1 VSAAAPVALI
11 IAPHLDDAAL
21 SVSNRLQRGGVLV
34 ATVFAGVPHAE
45 APLGAWDRLTG
56 ATSSRERQLERLAE
70 DDAAMQLAGAR
81 AVRLDELDEQYRDG
95 RAVDVGMLASRLDTL
110 IDGVSEV
117 WLPAGIGH
125 DDHLA
130 AREAGVAAAR
140 RAGHREVVL
149 YADFPHVVPYGWPA
163 WVTGNPAEPYLNID
177 AWFSDEM
184 RRRGLDP
191 EHLSPEVVRL
201 GTEGA
206 EFKRR
211 LIESYPSQLPAL
223 FLDAGHLERDPSL
236 LGFEVL
242 WHLDLRA

>member
-1 VSAAAPVALI
+1 VTATPPVALI

-21 SVSNRLQRGGVLV
+21 SVSNRLRRGGALV
-34 ATVFAGVPHAE
+34 ATVFAGVPHAA

-81 AVRLDELDEQYRDG
+81 ALRLDELDEQYRDG
-95 RAVDVGMLASRLDTL
+95 RAVDVATLASRLHTL
-110 IDGVSEV
+110 IDGVSEI

-125 DDHLA
+125 DDHRA

-140 RAGHREVVL
+140 RAGHRDVVL

-163 WVTGNPAEPYLNID
+163 WVTGNPAAPYLDVD
-177 AWFSDEM
+177 AWLSDEM
-184 RRRGLDP
+184 RRCGLEP

-211 LIESYPSQLPAL
+211 LIDRYPSQLPAL
-223 FLDAGHLERDPSL
+223 FLDAGHLKRDPSL

>member
-1 VSAAAPVALI
+1 MTATAPVALI
-11 IAPHLDDAAL
+11 IAPHLFDDAAL
-21 SVSNRLQRGGVLV
+21 SVSNRLRRGGVLV
-34 ATVFAGVPHAE
+34 ATIFAGVPRAE

-70 DDAAMQLAGAR
+70 DDRAMRLAGAR
-81 AVRLDELDEQYRDG
+81 AVRLDELDEKYRDG
-95 RAVDVGMLASRLDTL
+95 RAADVATLASRLHTL
-110 IDGVSEV
+110 IDGVSEI

-125 DDHLA
+125 DDHRA

-140 RAGHREVVL
+140 RAGHRDVVL

-163 WVTGNPAEPYLNID
+163 WVTGTPLRRTPTSH
-177 AWFSDEM
+177 AWLSDEM
-184 RRRGLDP
+184 RRWAWP
-191 EHLSPEVVRL
+191 EAPFSGGRAPRDGGRRVQAAADRQLSVAV
-201 GTEGA
+201 
-206 EFKRR
+206 
-211 LIESYPSQLPAL
+211 PAL